1 MSPATACWP
10 GRMWRARAPSQRS
23 GSTRSRPGASRRSP
37 TCRRSAPPAWP
48 APLWDGRC
56 TKAALPSSRRSSA
69 RPRDGRPGAAAHDRT
84 GRAGVAPVEPHDVEL
99 CPGSERRPAAGA
111 ARRVA
116 QHGGARRTLAR
127 SARHGACAGTGR
139 RCHLALRVAGAR
151 VRLFAPRGRRDPA
164 RPGARRRRRAGG
176 AGGRRDRRR
185 DRRRRRPPLRPAG
198 PRARDRPAPAGVV
211 RCVRFRYRGTEGNR
225 SRGHRPA
232 QGQLR
237 DDRENGRGRGKG
249 KGDARRASGVSA
261 PHLASRS
268 HPGQRHSF
276 HGSYPSPFPLPRL
289 FTRRLAGARS
299 AAGRR
304 GRRFRAARRRPLVGA
319 GGEPAA
325 LRGAARGAA
334 RLGQPVPR
342 PHTERRGA
350 RAGPHAGAI
359 GVRRVWLARRGT
371 PGDRA
376 VTTGRRAA
384 RRGRSVRAVP
394 LGVPRRR
401 QRRGVSGGGRGL
413 GRLAADGG
421 RREMGEVRPGDAR
434 GSQRDADRVAL
445 DGVRTAA
452 GRGRHADGW
461 RKEPH
466 RYAAIRCDRPSRAVA
481 APGRV
486 RVRSAARGG
495 AGRRRGGDVLRRV
508 APRGAARAGPAG
520 WRTGPTGELGAARS
534 LVAVRGRDRCGRDG
548 VGVAAPAGAA
558 VLTPL
563 WQRLS
568 RVFGRRDAGAREEAE
583 RILLEADF
591 GVAATAEILEQV
603 ARTPDGDA
611 RPALEQAVVSILSK
625 AGAPGALARA
635 PEPPT
640 VILVFGV
647 NGVGKTTT
655 IAKLAH
661 RLAREGRSV
670 LLAAA
675 DTFRAGAREQLEIWA
690 DRLGV
695 PCIRG
700 TGADPAAVAFDA
712 VAAARARG
720 VDSVL
725 VDTAGRLHTEER
737 LLGELK
743 KVVRVVAKQR
753 RDAPHESLLVLDA
766 TVGQNAVHQ
775 AQAFA
780 AALPLTG
787 LIVTKL
793 DGTAKGGSVV
803 AVQRAIPVP
812 VRFIGIGEGLDD
824 LDVFDAESYAKRLV
838 GG

>member
-1 MSPATACWP
+1 M
-10 GRMWRARAPSQRS
+10 
-23 GSTRSRPGASRRSP
+23 
-37 TCRRSAPPAWP
+37 
-48 APLWDGRC
+48 
-56 TKAALPSSRRSSA
+56 AALW
-69 RPRDGRPGAAAHDRT
+69 
-84 GRAGVAPVEPHDVEL
+84 E
-99 CPGSERRPAAGA
+99 
-111 ARRVA
+111 
-116 QHGGARRTLAR
+116 
-127 SARHGACAGTGR
+127 
-139 RCHLALRVAGAR
+139 
-151 VRLFAPRGRRDPA
+151 
-164 RPGARRRRRAGG
+164 
-176 AGGRRDRRR
+176 
-185 DRRRRRPPLRPAG
+185 
-198 PRARDRPAPAGVV
+198 
-211 RCVRFRYRGTEGNR
+211 
-225 SRGHRPA
+225 
-232 QGQLR
+232 
-237 DDRENGRGRGKG
+237 
-249 KGDARRASGVSA
+249 
-261 PHLASRS
+261 
-268 HPGQRHSF
+268 
-276 HGSYPSPFPLPRL
+276 
-289 FTRRLAGARS
+289 
-299 AAGRR
+299 
-304 GRRFRAARRRPLVGA
+304 
-319 GGEPAA
+319 
-325 LRGAARGAA
+325 
-334 RLGQPVPR
+334 RLG
-342 PHTERRGA
+342 
-350 RAGPHAGAI
+350 
-359 GVRRVWLARRGT
+359 
-371 PGDRA
+371 
-376 VTTGRRAA
+376 
-384 RRGRSVRAVP
+384 
-394 LGVPRRR
+394 
-401 QRRGVSGGGRGL
+401 
-413 GRLAADGG
+413 
-421 RREMGEVRPGDAR
+421 
-434 GSQRDADRVAL
+434 
-445 DGVRTAA
+445 
-452 GRGRHADGW
+452 
-461 RKEPH
+461 
-466 RYAAIRCDRPSRAVA
+466 
-481 APGRV
+481 
-486 RVRSAARGG
+486 
-495 AGRRRGGDVLRRV
+495 
-508 APRGAARAGPAG
+508 
-520 WRTGPTGELGAARS
+520 
-534 LVAVRGRDRCGRDG
+534 
-548 VGVAAPAGAA
+548 
-558 VLTPL
+558 
-563 WQRLS
+563 
-568 RVFGRRDAGAREEAE
+568 RVFGRRDVAAREEAE

-611 RPALEQAVVSILSK
+611 RRALEQAVVSILSK

-700 TGADPAAVAFDA
+700 TRGGADPAAVAFDA

-812 VRFIGIGEGLDD
+812 VRFIGSGEGLDD